1 MNDLRRNGIVGII
14 EIDGLQPT
22 SMHVA
27 EWWNGEGFDV
37 CFDDGEVMKLHLTQL
52 QALVTLALATEFV
65 DLEEAQA
72 LASDIVRE
80 SEKRQQ
86 RIDNIRDGIKKKE
99 EENERRRNIKVV
111 HETFNEVK
119 QEVKHEAKH
128 EAKHDS

>member
-52 QALVTLALATEFV
+52 QALVVMSIATDFV
-65 DLEEAQA
+65 DVDEAIKQA
-72 LASDIVRE
+72 ADLIGE
-80 SEKRQQ
+80 SEYRQQ
-86 RIDNIRDGIKKKE
+86 RLESIRDSIKKDE
-99 EENERRRNIKVV
+99 EVNERRRNIKVV
-111 HETFNEVK
+111 HDE
-119 QEVKHEAKH
+119 
-128 EAKHDS
+128 